1 MFLQLPFLIILI
13 EPCWYYLNNFL
24 EPGDLIFDAGE
35 QIEVTKKENEWWT
48 GKIGE
53 RSGVFPYNYVEPVA
67 SETNGV
73 EPVADPVDANPV
85 AVESIADPVIED
97 PVEAVSLT
105 VHLQKNIVLFF
116 LRIAYLAW
124 HRLSLIPNC
133 LLISLSLW
141 NGNFVKFC
149 HLSLSYLIGYWIVY
163 FSYYWNV

>member
-1 MFLQLPFLIILI
+1 MILI

-105 VHLQKNIVLFF
+105 VHLQKTLYCFF
-116 LRIAYLAW
+116 LELHIWLGTV
-124 HRLSLIPNC
+124 C
-133 LLISLSLW
+133 LLYQIACW
-141 NGNFVKFC
+141 
-149 HLSLSYLIGYWIVY
+149 
-163 FSYYWNV
+163 